1 MMPKRGI
8 DKPKRAVAIALTVG
22 STLGLVIGSLTDN
35 MGLWIAVGVTFGV
48 CIGATC
54 VVLLK

>member
-1 MMPKRGI
+1 MMPRREFS
-8 DKPKRAVAIALTVG
+8 KPELAVGVALTFG
-22 STLGLVIGSLTDN
+22 STLGIVIGSLTDN